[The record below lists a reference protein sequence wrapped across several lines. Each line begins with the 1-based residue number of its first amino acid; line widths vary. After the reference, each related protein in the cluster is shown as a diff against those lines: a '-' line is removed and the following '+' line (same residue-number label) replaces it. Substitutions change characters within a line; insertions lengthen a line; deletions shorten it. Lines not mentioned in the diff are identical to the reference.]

1 MLLPIT
7 IFANNKIKITDL
19 SQIEP
24 GIKYTFHIQVVT
36 ESNTIATNFYSQ
48 LKISSDNPL
57 TYISENL
64 ISIVKGTNLEKL
76 TLLHTDD
83 VPVSLT
89 IEDSAHSLSTL
100 NTNFPVLSP
109 EIENNFSFL
118 ELSEVMFNTKDSVYD
133 WFEFYNNSENAIDLQ
148 NKIVALT
155 YNTAPS
161 SGEYFTINQ
170 SIPSSTFILQPK
182 SFVVFAEDLNHFRL
196 QYPDVYDKIL
206 NHEAE
211 YSNTILIPISDS
223 FPDLT
228 ANSTHKF
235 FSIKTNTT
243 STKIG
248 WGYYTGKWGDK
259 ENFSL
264 ERKSYNTSCL
274 LSTNWHLSYVEGG
287 TPGKINSQSPSQPAI
302 NLKKNSLTLS
312 SPIWN
317 ENLETIFIQCNLS
330 SSLKQAQLS
339 ILSSSGQVV
348 NILSSQTNLQTN
360 QDYVFPFSGKDIN
373 KNNLPI
379 GLYFVVLQGYDEN
392 NHKIVLS
399 KILVIAKKL

>member
-7 IFANNKIKITDL
+7 IFANNKIKITNL
-19 SQIEP
+19 SQIEA
-24 GIKYTFHIQVVT
+24 GIKYTFQVRVIT
-36 ESNTIATNFYSQ
+36 ESNTIATNFYGQ
-48 LKISSDNPL
+48 LKIYSDNPL
-57 TYISENL
+57 TYISESLVNIL
-64 ISIVKGTNLEKL
+64 KGTNLETL

-83 VPVSLT
+83 IPVSLT
-89 IEDSAHSLSTL
+89 IEDREHNLSTL
-100 NTNFPVLSP
+100 KTNFSVISP
-109 EIENNFSFL
+109 EIENNFSYL

-133 WFEFYNNSENAIDLQ
+133 WFEFYNNSTNTIDLQ
-148 NKIVALT
+148 NKIVAYAYKTSLS
-155 YNTAPS
+155 A
-161 SGEYFTINQ
+161 GDYFTINQ

-182 SFVVFAEDLNHFRL
+182 SFVVFVQDLNHFRL
-196 QYPDVYDKIL
+196 QYPDVYDKTI
-206 NHEAE
+206 NHTAE

-228 ANSTHKF
+228 ANSSHKS

-243 STKIG
+243 SEKIG
-248 WGYYTGKWGDK
+248 WGYYTGDWGDE

-264 ERKSYNTSCL
+264 ERNSYNASGL
-274 LSTNWHLSYVEGG
+274 QSTNWHLSYIEGG
-287 TPGKINSQSPSQPAI
+287 TPGKINSHPASQPVA
-302 NLKKNSLTLS
+302 NLEKNSLTLS

-317 ENLETIFIQCNLS
+317 ENLDTIFILCNLS

-339 ILSSSGQVV
+339 IRSSSGQIV
-348 NILSSQTNLQTN
+348 NILNSETNLQAN
-360 QDYVFPFSGKDIN
+360 KDYTFPFSGKDMN

-379 GLYFVVLQGYDEN
+379 GLYFVVLQGYDDS